1 MENRQQQILSEIK
14 EMMSLIRT
22 QLEQLDAKMAELQ
35 YEVDPQEFTSEP
47 IDLSLDDFTIETVPE
62 DPVVEEMAVV
72 FEEPVIEE
80 VGLPVEENFEEP
92 DTELD
97 EDLLEEPVAEEISV
111 EEDDLPFFDDPADL
125 PAGDS
130 ADLPAGDS
138 EDLPAGDLEDLP
150 AGESEQQSESVA
162 APVIVNDAVQASNQ
176 KTVVLDAMIAKQAWR
191 TDMPGA
197 PVRDIRSAISLNDRV
212 LFINRLF
219 GEDPVNFQETL
230 NTLNHMGTLDEAVA
244 YLVEVHP
251 SWNLESEL
259 VYRFMMALRRKLN

>member
-22 QLEQLDAKMAELQ
+22 QLEQLDVKMAELQ

-92 DTELD
+92 DPELD

-111 EEDDLPFFDDPADL
+111 EEDDDLPFFDDP
-125 PAGDS
+125 

-150 AGESEQQSESVA
+150 AGESEQQSEPVA

-230 NTLNHMGTLDEAVA
+230 NILNQMGSLDEAVA
-244 YLVEVHP
+244 YLVETHP

>member
-14 EMMSLIRT
+14 EMMTSIRL

-35 YEVDPQEFTSEP
+35 YEVDPQEFTAEP
-47 IDLSLDDFTIETVPE
+47 IDLTLDDFSIGLASEEPAVEEVAIVFEEPAE
-62 DPVVEEMAVV
+62 EEVEEPVVEEEIV
-72 FEEPVIEE
+72 EEE
-80 VGLPVEENFEEP
+80 VA
-92 DTELD
+92 D
-97 EDLLEEPVAEEISV
+97 EDD
-111 EEDDLPFFDDPADL
+111 DDLPFFDEPE
-125 PAGDS
+125 DS
-130 ADLPAGDS
+130 PVEEPEPELQPTPKP
-138 EDLPAGDLEDLP
+138 EP
-150 AGESEQQSESVA
+150 VV

-176 KTVVLDAMIAKQAWR
+176 KTVVLDAMTAKQAWR

-219 GEDPVNFQETL
+219 DEDPVNFQETL
-230 NTLNHMGTLDEAVA
+230 SALNQMGSLDEAVA
-244 YLVEVHP
+244 YLVQAHP

>member
-92 DTELD
+92 DPELD
-97 EDLLEEPVAEEISV
+97 EDLLEDPVAEEISV
-111 EEDDLPFFDDPADL
+111 EEDDLPFFDDP
-125 PAGDS
+125 

-150 AGESEQQSESVA
+150 AGESEQQSEPVA

-230 NTLNHMGTLDEAVA
+230 NILNQMGSLDEAVV
-244 YLVEVHP
+244 YLVETHP

>member
-92 DTELD
+92 DPELD

-111 EEDDLPFFDDPADL
+111 EEDDDLPFFDDP
-125 PAGDS
+125 

-150 AGESEQQSESVA
+150 AGESEQQSEPVA

-230 NTLNHMGTLDEAVA
+230 NILNQMGSLDEAVA
-244 YLVEVHP
+244 YLVETHP

>member
-14 EMMSLIRT
+14 EMMSSIRV

-35 YEVDPQEFTSEP
+35 YEVDPQTFTTDP
-47 IDLSLDDFTIETVPE
+47 IDLSLDDFPIETVTEEPVAEMFEEPLEEAVPE
-62 DPVVEEMAVV
+62 PVEELFEDAVPEPV
-72 FEEPVIEE
+72 EEPVIEE
-80 VGLPVEENFEEP
+80 I
-92 DTELD
+92 
-97 EDLLEEPVAEEISV
+97 AEEDD
-111 EEDDLPFFDDPADL
+111 DDLPFFDEPEEE
-125 PAGDS
+125 PVV
-130 ADLPAGDS
+130 
-138 EDLPAGDLEDLP
+138 EMFQ
-150 AGESEQQSESVA
+150 ESEPEPVA
-162 APVIVNDAVQASNQ
+162 EPMIVNDAVQATIS
-176 KTVVLDAMIAKQAWR
+176 KPVVLDAMIAKQAWR

-230 NTLNHMGTLDEAVA
+230 NILNQMGSLDEAVA
-244 YLVEVHP
+244 YLVEAHP

>member
-92 DTELD
+92 DPELD
-97 EDLLEEPVAEEISV
+97 EDLLEDPVAEEISV
-111 EEDDLPFFDDPADL
+111 EEDDLPFFDDP
-125 PAGDS
+125 

-150 AGESEQQSESVA
+150 AGESEQQSEPVA

-230 NTLNHMGTLDEAVA
+230 NILNQMGSLDEAVA
-244 YLVEVHP
+244 YLVETHP

>member
-92 DTELD
+92 DPELD

-111 EEDDLPFFDDPADL
+111 EEDDDLPFFDDP
-125 PAGDS
+125 

-138 EDLPAGDLEDLP
+138 EDLPAGDLDDLP
-150 AGESEQQSESVA
+150 AGESEQQSEPVA

-230 NTLNHMGTLDEAVA
+230 NILNQMGSLDEAVA
-244 YLVEVHP
+244 YLVETHP

>member
-14 EMMSLIRT
+14 EMMSSIRV

-35 YEVDPQEFTSEP
+35 YEVDPQTFTTDP
-47 IDLSLDDFTIETVPE
+47 IDLSLDDFPIETVIEEPVAEMFEEPLEEAVPE
-62 DPVVEEMAVV
+62 PVEELFEEAVPEPV
-72 FEEPVIEE
+72 EEPVIEE
-80 VGLPVEENFEEP
+80 I
-92 DTELD
+92 
-97 EDLLEEPVAEEISV
+97 AEEDD
-111 EEDDLPFFDDPADL
+111 DDLPFFDEPEEE
-125 PAGDS
+125 PVV
-130 ADLPAGDS
+130 
-138 EDLPAGDLEDLP
+138 EMFQ
-150 AGESEQQSESVA
+150 ESEPEPVA
-162 APVIVNDAVQASNQ
+162 EPMIVNDAVQATIS
-176 KTVVLDAMIAKQAWR
+176 KPVVLDAMIAKQAWR

-230 NTLNHMGTLDEAVA
+230 NILNQMGSLDEAVA
-244 YLVEVHP
+244 YLVEAHP

>member
-14 EMMSLIRT
+14 EMMSSIRV

-35 YEVDPQEFTSEP
+35 YEVDPQTFTTDP
-47 IDLSLDDFTIETVPE
+47 IDLSLDDFPMAEVAEETVAEMFEEPLEEAVPE
-62 DPVVEEMAVV
+62 PVEELFEEAVPEPV
-72 FEEPVIEE
+72 EEPVIEE
-80 VGLPVEENFEEP
+80 I
-92 DTELD
+92 
-97 EDLLEEPVAEEISV
+97 AEEDD
-111 EEDDLPFFDDPADL
+111 DDLPFFDEPEEE
-125 PAGDS
+125 PVV
-130 ADLPAGDS
+130 
-138 EDLPAGDLEDLP
+138 EMFQ
-150 AGESEQQSESVA
+150 ESEPEPVA
-162 APVIVNDAVQASNQ
+162 EPMIVNDAVQATIS
-176 KTVVLDAMIAKQAWR
+176 KPVVLDAMIAKQAWR

-230 NTLNHMGTLDEAVA
+230 NILNQMGSLDEAVA
-244 YLVEVHP
+244 YLVEAHP

>member
-92 DTELD
+92 DPELD

-111 EEDDLPFFDDPADL
+111 EEDDDLPFFDDP
-125 PAGDS
+125 
-130 ADLPAGDS
+130 
-138 EDLPAGDLEDLP
+138 EDLP
-150 AGESEQQSESVA
+150 AGESEQQSEPVA

-230 NTLNHMGTLDEAVA
+230 NILNQMGSLDEAVA
-244 YLVEVHP
+244 YLVETHP

>member
-14 EMMSLIRT
+14 EMMSSIRV

-35 YEVDPQEFTSEP
+35 YEVDPQTFTTDP
-47 IDLSLDDFTIETVPE
+47 IDLSLDDFPIETV
-62 DPVVEEMAVV
+62 
-72 FEEPVIEE
+72 I
-80 VGLPVEENFEEP
+80 
-92 DTELD
+92 
-97 EDLLEEPVAEEISV
+97 EEPVAEMFEEPLEEAVPEPVEAPVIEEIAD
-111 EEDDLPFFDDPADL
+111 EDDDDLPFFDEPEEE
-125 PAGDS
+125 PVV
-130 ADLPAGDS
+130 
-138 EDLPAGDLEDLP
+138 EMFQ
-150 AGESEQQSESVA
+150 ESEPEPVA
-162 APVIVNDAVQASNQ
+162 EPMIVNDAVQATIS
-176 KTVVLDAMIAKQAWR
+176 KPVVLDAMIAKQAWR

-230 NTLNHMGTLDEAVA
+230 NILNQMGSLDEAVA
-244 YLVEVHP
+244 YLVEAHP